1 MIDPAFLSNL
11 FAWACQVTLISAVA
25 AVLLR
30 VLRVDVPSIR
40 YTCWRIVLG
49 VCLALPILQPW
60 KLAAPPLEAD
70 ETVWTDTIRQAATMT
85 GPRSVSSPSI
95 TLPAAPPVSWPAVAG
110 VALVAGAVLR
120 LAWLGAGI
128 LRLRRL
134 RKAGEAAAPC
144 DGHDEIARL
153 IEAGAEIR
161 YVQVLGQPVTFGL
174 RRPVVLL
181 PQTLRSLPEAVQRAV
196 LAHELWHVRRRD
208 WAWILAEEAIRAILW
223 FHPAIWFLVSRV
235 QSAREEV
242 VDELT
247 VLLTNSRRGYIEA
260 LLAFADEPPLFAA
273 APFARRRHLFQR
285 MLLISREAVMSSRRL
300 VVSGA
305 AMVVVLLA
313 TISMGAVSFPLTS
326 AAASAVKPVAQQS
339 SEPIPQISAPTEA
352 LSAAA
357 PRAAQAPPR
366 DHRPGAPRPPDSREA
381 ELKKAIAAAPTASV
395 ALYYEL
401 SRMQE
406 NRGAKDEAEATLQAG
421 RLAFPGHHGI
431 LGQLVA
437 FYKRNNQF
445 DEAVALLEEI
455 AAADPSNPTGYHI
468 LATYYEEKVRKDVQL
483 SLTERA
489 TYIQAGIAAEDRA
502 LTYNPEFVDAMV
514 YKNVLLRH
522 QARDE
527 TDAARRAQL
536 IAEADTLRNRAME
549 LNKARASV
557 AVRSAGV
564 APPPPPPPPLGGEAP
579 APGAP
584 VRVGG
589 NIKPP
594 AKVRDVR
601 PEYPPIAQMSRLQ
614 GVVILE
620 TLIDPSGRV
629 TEAKVLRSIPLLDQ
643 AAVDAVLQW
652 EFMPTLLNGVAVPVI
667 MTVTVNFTL
676 E

>member
-11 FAWACQVTLISAVA
+11 FAWACQVALITVVA
-25 AVLLR
+25 ALMLRLLR
-30 VLRVDVPSIR
+30 VDAPSIR
-40 YTCWRIVLG
+40 YACWRLVLA
-49 VCLALPILQPW
+49 VSLALPLLQPW
-60 KLAAPPLEAD
+60 KIVDPLLEAD
-70 ETVWTDTIRQAATMT
+70 AATWVAT
-85 GPRSVSSPSI
+85 VSQSGTVGGARSVPHSST
-95 TLPAAPPVSWPAVAG
+95 TLPAAPPFAWPALAG
-110 VALVAGAVLR
+110 VALVAGAVMR

-134 RKAGEAAAPC
+134 RQAGERAAPC

-161 YVQVLGQPVTFGL
+161 YVPVLGQPVTFGV
-174 RRPVVLL
+174 RHPVVLL
-181 PQTLRSLPEAVQRAV
+181 PQTLRALPDSVQRAV

-208 WAWILAEEAIRAILW
+208 WLWIVAEETVRAVLW

-235 QSAREEV
+235 QAAREEV

-285 MLLISREAVMSSRRL
+285 MLLISREAVMSSRRI

-305 AMVVVLLA
+305 MLVIVLLA
-313 TISMGAVSFPLTS
+313 TISMGAVSFPLATT
-326 AAASAVKPVAQQS
+326 APAAVKPATAAPPVA
-339 SEPIPQISAPTEA
+339 ADRAAEA
-352 LSAAA
+352 LPGKASPVANV
-357 PRAAQAPPR
+357 RLTSQAPVR
-366 DHRPGAPRPPDSREA
+366 DAQPGGPRPQEV
-381 ELKKAIAAAPTASV
+381 ELKKAIAAAPTSSIT
-395 ALYYEL
+395 LYHEL
-401 SRMQE
+401 AKIQE
-406 NRGAKDEAEATLQAG
+406 SRGAKDEAEATLQAG
-421 RLAFPGHHGI
+421 RLAFPGNHVI

-437 FYKRNNQF
+437 FYNRNNQF
-445 DEAVALLEEI
+445 DKAVALLEEI
-455 AAADPSNPTGYHI
+455 AAADPSNPTGHHI
-468 LATYYEEKVRKDVQL
+468 LATYYEEKVRKDAQL
-483 SLTERA
+483 SPTERA
-489 TYIQAGIAAEDRA
+489 TYILAGIAAEDRA
-502 LTYNPEFVDAMV
+502 LTYNPDFVDGMV
-514 YKNVLLRH
+514 YKNILLRH

-557 AVRSAGV
+557 AVRAAGV
-564 APPPPPPPPLGGEAP
+564 APPPPPPPPLGGGAP
-579 APGAP
+579 PPGAP

-594 AKVRDVR
+594 TKVRDVR
-601 PEYPPIAQMSRLQ
+601 PIYPADAMRAQIQ

-620 TLIDPSGRV
+620 TTIDASGRV
-629 TEAKVLRSIPLLDQ
+629 EDARVLRSIPMLDQ
-643 AAVDAVLQW
+643 AAVDAVMQW
-652 EFMPTLLNGVAVPVI
+652 EFVPTLLNGAPVPVI

-676 E
+676 Q